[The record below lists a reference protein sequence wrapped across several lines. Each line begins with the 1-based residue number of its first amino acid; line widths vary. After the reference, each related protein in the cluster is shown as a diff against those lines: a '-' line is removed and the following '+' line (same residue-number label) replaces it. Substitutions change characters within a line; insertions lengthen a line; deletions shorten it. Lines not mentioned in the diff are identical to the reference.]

1 MVYFVLMGRD
11 IFPNADAEDI
21 ALMEQLL
28 KAGNIRHKY
37 AVRIQTVLNRAA
49 GRSTTE
55 VADILGI
62 NIMSV
67 SRHVIRFNAG
77 GVDALIHDKTRKPGI
92 AAVSVDLK
100 NEISRIVCTEE
111 PGGATH
117 WSVRTLAERV
127 GLSHTTV
134 HNILR
139 ERGLKPHQ
147 VQSFQFSNDPEFEK
161 KLDDVV
167 GLYLSPPENAIVL
180 CVDEKS
186 QIQALERSQPIL
198 PLRPGVPARQ
208 SHDYHRH
215 GTTTLFAALNVETGK
230 ILGDCKDKHRSVE
243 YIAFLKKIDRSNPKD
258 KVLHLVV
265 DNYSAHKSQAV
276 KDFLEKRPGRFVIHF
291 IPTHSSWLN
300 IVERWFAEITNKALR
315 RESWTDV
322 SGLKQSIT
330 GFIRI
335 WNDSGK
341 KFHWVKTAEQ
351 IKGRI
356 AHAKAHYAK

>member
-1 MVYFVLMGRD
+1 MGRD
-11 IFPNADAEDI
+11 IFPNADSQDI

-37 AVRIQTVLNRAA
+37 AVRIQSVLNRAA
-49 GRSTTE
+49 GKSTKE
-55 VADILGI
+55 VAEFLGI

-67 SRHVIRFNAG
+67 SRHVIRFNVG
-77 GVDALIHDKTRKPGI
+77 GVEALIHDKSRKPGT
-92 AAVSVDLK
+92 AAISVDLK
-100 NEISRIVCTEE
+100 NEISRIVCTQE
-111 PGGATH
+111 PAEATH
-117 WSVRTLAERV
+117 WSLRSLAQRV
-127 GLSHTTV
+127 GISHTAV

-198 PLRPGVPARQ
+198 PLRPGVPERQ
-208 SHDYHRH
+208 SHDYYRH
-215 GTTTLFAALNVETGK
+215 GTTTLFAALNVETGRV
-230 ILGDCKDKHRSVE
+230 IGDCKDQHKSVD
-243 YIAFLKKIDRSNPKD
+243 YISFLKKIDQNSAKD

-265 DNYSAHKSQAV
+265 DNYSAHKSESV
-276 KDFLEKRPGRFVIHF
+276 KDFLEKRQGRFVIHF

-300 IVERWFAEITNKALR
+300 LVERWFAEITNKAIR

-330 GFIRI
+330 GFIRV
-335 WNDSGK
+335 WNDSGRI
-341 KFHWVKTAEQ
+341 FHWVKTAEQ
-351 IKGRI
+351 IKDRI
-356 AHAKAHYAK
+356 TYAKSNYTK

>member
-1 MVYFVLMGRD
+1 MGRD
-11 IFPNADAEDI
+11 ILPKASSDDI
-21 ALMEQLL
+21 ALMEGLL

-49 GRSTTE
+49 GKSTTE
-55 VADILGI
+55 TAQFLGI

-77 GVDALIHDKTRKPGI
+77 GVDSLIHDKSRKPGTPP
-92 AAVSVDLK
+92 VSLDLK

-111 PGGATH
+111 PGSATH
-117 WSVRTLAERV
+117 WSVRSLAERV
-127 GLSHTTV
+127 GISHTAV

-147 VQSFQFSNDPEFEK
+147 VQSFQFSTDPDFEQ

-186 QIQALERSQPIL
+186 QIQALERSQPVL
-198 PLRPGVPARQ
+198 PLRPGVPERQ
-208 SHDYHRH
+208 SHDYYRH
-215 GTTTLFAALNVETGK
+215 GTTTLFAALNVANGRV
-230 ILGDCKDKHRSVE
+230 LGDCKDEHKSVD
-243 YIAFLKKIDRSNPKD
+243 YISFLKKIDRSNPKGI
-258 KVLHLVV
+258 VLHLVV
-265 DNYSAHKSQAV
+265 DNYSAHKSEAV
-276 KDFLEKRPGRFVIHF
+276 KEFLAKRGERFVIHY

-300 IVERWFAEITNKALR
+300 LVERWFAEITNKAIR
-315 RESWTDV
+315 RESWTGV
-322 SGLKQSIT
+322 SELKQSIA

-335 WNDSGK
+335 WNESGK
-341 KFHWVKTAEQ
+341 KFHWIKTSEQ
-351 IKGRI
+351 IKERI
-356 AHAKAHYAK
+356 AHAKQRYVE

>member
-1 MVYFVLMGRD
+1 MGRD
-11 IFPNADAEDI
+11 ILPKATEKDL

-37 AVRIQTVLNRAA
+37 AVRIQAVLNRAT
-49 GRSTTE
+49 GKSTKET
-55 VADILGI
+55 AQFLGI

-77 GVDALIHDKTRKPGI
+77 GVDSLIHDKSRKPGTP
-92 AAVSVDLK
+92 AVSVDLK
-100 NEISRIVCTEE
+100 NEISRIVCTEV
-111 PGGATH
+111 PGDANH
-117 WSVRTLAERV
+117 WSVRSIADRV
-127 GLSHTTV
+127 GISHTAV

-147 VQSFQFSNDPEFEK
+147 VQSFQFSTDPDFEK

-198 PLRPGVPARQ
+198 PLLPGVPERQ
-208 SHDYHRH
+208 SHDYYRH
-215 GTTTLFAALNVETGK
+215 GTTTLFAALNLESGR
-230 ILGDCKDKHRSVE
+230 IIGECKDEHKSVD
-243 YIAFLKKIDRSNPKD
+243 YISFLRKIDRCNPKG

-265 DNYSAHKSQAV
+265 DNYSAHKSKQV
-276 KDFLEKRPGRFVIHF
+276 TDFLEKRHGRFVIHY

-300 IVERWFAEITNKALR
+300 LVERWFAEITNKAIR

-322 SGLKQSIT
+322 QGLKQSIA

-341 KFHWVKTAEQ
+341 KFHWIKTSDQ
-351 IKGRI
+351 IKDRI
-356 AHAKAHYAK
+356 AHAKARYEK